1 MISLLASSTF
11 ILWFS
16 IIAAIV
22 IMVSLEM
29 KSESTAT
36 TAFSLAVAL
45 VLWNYSGD
53 IWNFISSDILT
64 TTLFIIGYLVCGV
77 VWSFLKW
84 NEFVKGIYRI
94 LNEEKRKFV
103 ETTNLKVE
111 DFNFRDFCEILRQR
125 DSNIK
130 VYGHDVSSYADIV
143 DKITPKGLDHKSS
156 IVAWISYWPLS
167 LIATLLNNPFRR
179 LFEYTYSLVS
189 GLYDK
194 IGSSH
199 KANALKNLK

>member
-1 MISLLASSTF
+1 MIALLASSTF

-16 IIAAIV
+16 IIAAVV
-22 IMVSLEM
+22 IMVSLELE
-29 KSESTAT
+29 SEGTAT

-45 VLWNYSGD
+45 VLWNYHTV
-53 IWNFISSDILT
+53 IWEFISNDILT
-64 TTLFIIGYLVCGV
+64 TSLFLLGYLVCGV

-84 NEFVKGIYRI
+84 NEFVKAVY
-94 LNEEKRKFV
+94 RKFNEVKATFKSLETSQELKNFCDKLRERGISVYSSDVKDV
-103 ETTNLKVE
+103 EGIVE
-111 DFNFRDFCEILRQR
+111 YIM
-125 DSNIK
+125 
-130 VYGHDVSSYADIV
+130 
-143 DKITPKGLDHKSS
+143 PKGINNKAS
-156 IVAWISYWPLS
+156 ITAWISYWPLS

-179 LFEYTYSLVS
+179 LFEYTYNLVS

>member
-1 MISLLASSTF
+1 MIALLASSTF

-16 IIAAIV
+16 VIAAVV

-29 KSESTAT
+29 KSEGTAT

-45 VLWNYSGD
+45 VLWNYHTV
-53 IWNFISSDILT
+53 IWDFISSDILT
-64 TTLFIIGYLVCGV
+64 TTLFILGYLVCGV

-84 NEFVKGIYRI
+84 NELVKAVYSKFNEVRVNHESLDT
-94 LNEEKRKFV
+94 LNKM
-103 ETTNLKVE
+103 T
-111 DFNFRDFCEILRQR
+111 DFCNDLR
-125 DSNIK
+125 SNGIS
-130 VYGHDVSSYADIV
+130 VYLSKNTTIEN
-143 DKITPKGLDHKSS
+143 IIENIMPKGLENKSS
-156 IVAWISYWPLS
+156 IIAWISYWPLS

>member
-1 MISLLASSTF
+1 MIALLASSTF

-16 IIAAIV
+16 VIAAIV
-22 IMVSLEM
+22 IMVSLELE
-29 KSESTAT
+29 SEGTAT

-45 VLWNYSGD
+45 VFWNYHTV
-53 IWNFISSDILT
+53 IWEFISNDILT
-64 TTLFIIGYLVCGV
+64 TSLFLLGYLVCGV

-84 NEFVKGIYRI
+84 NEFVKAVY
-94 LNEEKRKFV
+94 RKFNEV
-103 ETTNLKVE
+103 KANFKSLETAQEMSK
-111 DFNFRDFCEILRQR
+111 FCDKLRER
-125 DSNIK
+125 GIK
-130 VYGHDVSSYADIV
+130 VYSSDVKDVESIV
-143 DKITPKGLDHKSS
+143 EYIMPKGLENKGS
-156 IVAWISYWPLS
+156 IIAWISYWPLS

-199 KANALKNLK
+199 KTNALKNLK

>member
-1 MISLLASSTF
+1 MIALLASSTF

-22 IMVSLEM
+22 IMISLEIN
-29 KSESTAT
+29 SEGTAT
-36 TAFSLAVAL
+36 TVFSLAVAL
-45 VLWNYSGD
+45 VLWNYGGD

-64 TTLFIIGYLVCGV
+64 TTLFIVGYLVCGV

-84 NEFVKGIYRI
+84 NEFVKSIYRI
-94 LNEEKRKFV
+94 FTEEKAKFV
-103 ETTNLKVE
+103 ETSEVNIDNVRK
-111 DFNFRDFCEILRQR
+111 FCEILRSK
-125 DSNIK
+125 DKNIR
-130 VYGHDVSSYADIV
+130 VYGSDVITYADIV
-143 DKITPKGLDHKSS
+143 NEITPKGVKHKSS
-156 IVAWISYWPLS
+156 IIAWISYWPLS

>member
-1 MISLLASSTF
+1 MIALLASSTF

-16 IIAAIV
+16 VIAAVV

-29 KSESTAT
+29 KSEGTAT

-45 VLWNYSGD
+45 VLWNYGGD

-64 TTLFIIGYLVCGV
+64 TTLFIVGYLVCGV
-77 VWSFLKW
+77 IWSFLKW
-84 NEFVKGIYRI
+84 NEFVKAIYRVFS
-94 LNEEKRKFV
+94 EEKAKFV
-103 ETTNLKVE
+103 ESSKLDIDNIR
-111 DFNFRDFCEILRQR
+111 NFCEVLRSK
-125 DSNIK
+125 DKNIK
-130 VYGHDVSSYADIV
+130 VYGSDVLSYADIV
-143 DKITPKGLDHKSS
+143 EKITPKGLNYKSS
-156 IVAWISYWPLS
+156 IIAWISYWPLS

>member
-1 MISLLASSTF
+1 MIALLASSTF

-16 IIAAIV
+16 IIAAVV
-22 IMVSLEM
+22 IMISLEL
-29 KSESTAT
+29 KSEGTAT

-45 VLWNYSGD
+45 VLWNYGGD

-64 TTLFIIGYLVCGV
+64 TTLFIVGYLVCGV
-77 VWSFLKW
+77 IWSFLKW
-84 NEFVKGIYRI
+84 SEFVKAIYRVFS
-94 LNEEKRKFV
+94 EEKAKFV
-103 ETTNLKVE
+103 ESSEHNIDNVRK
-111 DFNFRDFCEILRQR
+111 FCEVLRSKN
-125 DSNIK
+125 SNIK
-130 VYGHDVSSYADIV
+130 VYGSDVLSYADIV
-143 DKITPKGLDHKSS
+143 NEITPKGLNHKSS
-156 IVAWISYWPLS
+156 IIAWISYWPLS

>member
-1 MISLLASSTF
+1 MIALLASSTF

-16 IIAAIV
+16 IIAAVV

-29 KSESTAT
+29 KSEGTAT

-45 VLWNYSGD
+45 VLWNYHTV
-53 IWNFISSDILT
+53 IWDFISSDILT
-64 TTLFIIGYLVCGV
+64 TTLFILGYLVCGV

-84 NEFVKGIYRI
+84 NEFVKAVY
-94 LNEEKRKFV
+94 RKFNEVRANFKLEKESDLRSFCDELRSNGISVYLSDANTLEGIV
-103 ETTNLKVE
+103 EH
-111 DFNFRDFCEILRQR
+111 IM
-125 DSNIK
+125 
-130 VYGHDVSSYADIV
+130 
-143 DKITPKGLDHKSS
+143 PKGLKNKAS
-156 IVAWISYWPLS
+156 IIAWISYWPLS

-179 LFEYTYSLVS
+179 LFEYTYNLVS